1 MENKKKLPKNCV
13 CVGKSV
19 PLHPLRKKAIKSSL
33 KKLHKTEEVV
43 QEAKLSA
50 ENYFFCIG

>member
-43 QEAKLSA
+43 QEAKLNA
-50 ENYFFCIG
+50 ENYFCIG